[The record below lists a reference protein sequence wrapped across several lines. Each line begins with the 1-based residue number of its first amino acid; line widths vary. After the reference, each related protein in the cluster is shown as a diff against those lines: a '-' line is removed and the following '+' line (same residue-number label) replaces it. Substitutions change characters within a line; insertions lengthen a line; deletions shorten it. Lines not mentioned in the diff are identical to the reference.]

1 VADRRARRRALNVT
15 CVGLGCARRTATATH
30 AVSVYYPFALVD
42 LIRFQEGDDY
52 GETGETLLVFLDADG
67 CQVTLRT
74 TPNAIETLKK
84 RLQSPPDTGG
94 G

>member
-1 VADRRARRRALNVT
+1 
-15 CVGLGCARRTATATH
+15 
-30 AVSVYYPFALVD
+30 

-74 TPNAIETLKK
+74 TPNAIEALKK
-84 RLQSPPDTGG
+84 RLQLPPDTGG